1 MECKY
6 VRNYYCYANYY
17 YCYANN
23 IPSSEICIKFNTLN
37 ETFHYL
43 IFF

>member
-6 VRNYYCYANYY
+6 VRNYY

-23 IPSSEICIKFNTLN
+23 IPSPEICIKFNTLN
-37 ETFHYL
+37 ETFYYL
-43 IFF
+43 IILAIN